1 MPHLDIE
8 ELMVNTEF
16 QNIPHPRYGHSM
28 VKTSENEFY
37 VFGGHISFLGMRCN
51 DLRCNEMWKFN
62 IEEETWE
69 LVSTGTPNI
78 Q

>member
-8 ELMVNTEF
+8 ELIINTEF

-28 VKTSENEFY
+28 VITNENEFY
-37 VFGGHISFLGMRCN
+37 VFGGYISFLGMRCN

-69 LVSTGTPNI
+69 LVSTGTPNM
-78 Q
+78 